1 MSASTPTP
9 SARAVLVVEDDLD
22 VRALTAE
29 VLRADGHEVH
39 EAAHGQEAID
49 VIDALPAAPS
59 VVLLDLMMPVM
70 DGAAFIRY
78 LRARSL
84 DIPIIVMTASGV
96 REIAGVRE
104 VLCKPVDFTRV
115 RSLVGAYCS
124 DA

>member
-1 MSASTPTP
+1 MSVTTPT
-9 SARAVLVVEDDLD
+9 STARAVLVVEDDVD
-22 VRALTAE
+22 VRELTVE

-39 EAAHGQEAID
+39 EAAHGQEALD
-49 VIDALPAAPS
+49 VLEALPAPPS

-78 LRARSL
+78 LRARHL

-96 REIAGVRE
+96 REVAGVRE
-104 VLCKPVDFTRV
+104 VLCKPVDYTRV